1 MGKYRCDANNGIPPA
16 ASQIFK
22 IEVHCKFPNDVS
34 CVPFPIY
41 SFRCAVVNFAVSP
54 LIRIH
59 RQMLGGYNGSTTS
72 MECTVE
78 AYPTAVN
85 YWERHDGKLIQE
97 RPGKYG
103 LRLKEYGMYMTTMS
117 LQITLTDPADFG
129 AYYCISKNEK
139 GLTKGGITLFGRKT

>member
-1 MGKYRCDANNGIPPA
+1 MAL
-16 ASQIFK
+16 
-22 IEVHCKFPNDVS
+22 
-34 CVPFPIY
+34 
-41 SFRCAVVNFAVSP
+41 AVSP

-78 AYPTAVN
+78 AYPAAVN

-103 LRLKEYGMYMTTMS
+103 LRLKEYGMYKTTMS

-139 GLTKGGITLFGRKT
+139 GLTKGGITLFGKNNKKERIRTDCMRSYINYASGARFTQL

>member
-1 MGKYRCDANNGIPPA
+1 MYPA
-16 ASQIFK
+16 SHFIRSS
-22 IEVHCKFPNDVS
+22 VLG
-34 CVPFPIY
+34 
-41 SFRCAVVNFAVSP
+41 VNLAVSP

-139 GLTKGGITLFGRKT
+139 GLTKGGITLFGTKT